1 MSLAK
6 RATRG
11 HHGLQA
17 SSAEVN
23 FHHGTEPV
31 DAKTFRY
38 LYGCSAQ
45 QKQKRDKAE
54 EKADCGS
61 VKSLTYPYSKPKKAK

>member
-11 HHGLQA
+11 HHALQA
-17 SSAEVN
+17 SSAKVK
-23 FHHGTEPV
+23 FHDGTEPV

-38 LYGCSAQ
+38 LCGCSSK
-45 QKQKRDKAE
+45 QKQRDKAE
-54 EKADCGS
+54 EEADCGS
-61 VKSLTYPYSKPKKAK
+61 VKTLTYPYSKPKKAK